1 MHIAIH
7 LQNMTESSGH
17 RIWHNK

>member
-1 MHIAIH
+1 MHIAIR